1 EAAVLPPP
9 RRPSA
14 PPARAAS
21 AAVEEPP
28 AWHDEAPPWE
38 DDAGWQGSAAAPE
51 APAEPAE
58 PLSAQPP
65 ARARP
70 QPQLQ
75 QQPPAEAVAELA
87 PTALGE
93 RWVGVVQQLKLLA
106 LVRELAMQSELV
118 AAEEADAPL
127 WRLRVERESLRNPA
141 LCEKLQAAL
150 REAVHPALRLEVEAG
165 RAQDSPALR
174 EAAER
179 DRRQRQAERIIH
191 DDPLVQQLLQRYPT
205 ARIVPG
211 SIKPN

>member
-1 EAAVLPPP
+1 MPAA
-9 RRPSA
+9 A
-14 PPARAAS
+14 APARAAS
-21 AAVEEPP
+21 SALQEPP
-28 AWHDEAPPWE
+28 SWHDEAPPW
-38 DDAGWQGSAAAPE
+38 DDEPAWQGAAAPE
-51 APAEPAE
+51 PDFDPVPPAPVEVRPTPAAAPAP
-58 PLSAQPP
+58 
-65 ARARP
+65 RARP
-70 QPQLQ
+70 
-75 QQPPAEAVAELA
+75 AADEGDELS

-93 RWVGVVQQLKLLA
+93 RWMAVVQQLKVVA

-141 LCEKLQAAL
+141 LCEKLQVAL
-150 REAVHPALRLEVEAG
+150 RELVHPALRLEVEAG
-165 RAQDSPALR
+165 KAQDSPALR
-174 EAAER
+174 EAHER

>member
-1 EAAVLPPP
+1 VRA
-9 RRPSA
+9 SA
-14 PPARAAS
+14 PAPAVSARPAS
-21 AAVEEPP
+21 AALQEPP
-28 AWHDEAPPWE
+28 SWHDEAPPW
-38 DDAGWQGSAAAPE
+38 DDEPGWQPGAAPE
-51 APAEPAE
+51 PDLSEPAGLMADE
-58 PLSAQPP
+58 PVPSAPRQQAQQPQQAQPP
-65 ARARP
+65 AD
-70 QPQLQ
+70 
-75 QQPPAEAVAELA
+75 EGIELS

-93 RWVGVVQQLKLLA
+93 RWMAVVQQLKVVA

-150 REAVHPALRLEVEAG
+150 RELVHPALRLEVEAG
-165 RAQDSPALR
+165 KAADSPALR
-174 EAAER
+174 DAFER

-191 DDPLVQQLLQRYPT
+191 DDPLVQQMLQRFPT